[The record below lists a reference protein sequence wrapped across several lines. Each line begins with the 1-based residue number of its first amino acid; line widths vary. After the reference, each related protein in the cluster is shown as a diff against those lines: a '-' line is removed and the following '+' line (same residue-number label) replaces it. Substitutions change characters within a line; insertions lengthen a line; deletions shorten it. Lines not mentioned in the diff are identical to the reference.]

1 MPVLVAFSVVGV
13 DMAASSRRR
22 MLGEAPVARLARIK
36 GSRDS
41 ERHAEAEEPQ
51 ALGAEVGD
59 SDRTGGALGRLA
71 EVLLVR
77 GKASTSVI
85 PIPTTGVVHAWV
97 GQILLNCDVFK
108 RFFVRPTDTRVG
120 SHDGA

>member
-51 ALGAEVGD
+51 ALGA
-59 SDRTGGALGRLA
+59 
-71 EVLLVR
+71 
-77 GKASTSVI
+77 GKSVI
-85 PIPTTGVVHAWV
+85 
-97 GQILLNCDVFK
+97 QIAQAEPA
-108 RFFVRPTDTRVG
+108 RRSPARPR
-120 SHDGA
+120 